1 SMSSPE
7 PPMDPPEPDDP
18 AGSTQPTY
26 SNLGEQPPWEPWA
39 GGRAG
44 SGGGGCARHHGLWEQ
59 QQLRKARRGRGLK
72 KNLWVGEIRAHLLPS
87 KACHPRT
94 PGSPSTDPQPL
105 PPPLPQKILTR
116 TQSLP
121 TRRGLHPS
129 SIQGKPPR
137 RPLLGSHSVDESQA
151 EAGPAGPLAELTFG
165 PADAPLRLS
174 LRDLHSPEAVLAA
187 LAAQQLEGLR
197 AIYARL
203 RARLMGGHPGPCRP
217 GHGFRL
223 LDSSPCAESGDA
235 LYYRVV
241 RVHEEAW
248 HILVAKVPKPGADA
262 PYPWG
267 LELQASLSPHFNLQG
282 LCGLVP
288 EGMLPGAPWRGAVA
302 LAAEVPERTVAQWLA
317 EACAQPPEEFAWA
330 VALQLLQL
338 SAALEFLEARGAALV
353 ELRPENLL
361 LAAPRGC
368 AATGPPRLLLAD
380 FGRVCP
386 QPPGLPGPHAPQLG
400 RLLRALLGLAAPS
413 TLAAGLERLAAQLTR
428 WRPSASRT
436 RGALQALLW
445 GPGPEL
451 RGRGAP
457 LGPWLR
463 ALGPWLRV
471 RRALLV
477 MRLAERAAGGEA
489 PGLEEWLCCEY
500 LAEATESSMGQAL
513 ALLWD

>member
-1 SMSSPE
+1 MSSPE
-7 PPMDPPEPDDP
+7 PPTEPPEPDDP
-18 AGSTQPTY
+18 SGSTQPTY
-26 SNLGEQPPWEPWA
+26 SNLGE
-39 GGRAG
+39 
-44 SGGGGCARHHGLWEQ
+44 
-59 QQLRKARRGRGLK
+59 
-72 KNLWVGEIRAHLLPS
+72 VRAHLLPS
-87 KACHPRT
+87 KACRPRT
-94 PGSPSTDPQPL
+94 PGSLSTDPQPL

-129 SIQGKPPR
+129 STQVKPPR

-151 EAGPAGPLAELTFG
+151 EAGPAGLPAELTFG
-165 PADAPLRLS
+165 LVDAPLHLS

-217 GHGFRL
+217 GHSFRL

-248 HILVAKVPKPGADA
+248 HILVAKVPKPEADV
-262 PYPWG
+262 PHPWG
-267 LELQASLSPHFNLQG
+267 LKLQASLSPHFNLQG

-288 EGMLPGAPWRGAVA
+288 EGTLPGAPWRGAVA

-380 FGRVCP
+380 FGRVCR
-386 QPPGLPGPHAPQLG
+386 QPPGPPGPHAPQLG
-400 RLLRALLGLAAPS
+400 RLLRTLLGLAAPS

-471 RRALLV
+471 RRALLLL
-477 MRLAERAAGGEA
+477 RLAERAAGGEA
-489 PGLEEWLCCEY
+489 PGLEDWLCCEY

>member
-1 SMSSPE
+1 MSSPE
-7 PPMDPPEPDDP
+7 PPTELPEPDDP
-18 AGSTQPTY
+18 TGLTQPTY
-26 SNLGEQPPWEPWA
+26 SNLGE
-39 GGRAG
+39 
-44 SGGGGCARHHGLWEQ
+44 
-59 QQLRKARRGRGLK
+59 
-72 KNLWVGEIRAHLLPS
+72 VRAHLLPS
-87 KACHPRT
+87 KACRPRT
-94 PGSPSTDPQPL
+94 PGSPSSDPQPL

-129 SIQGKPPR
+129 STQVKPPR

-151 EAGPAGPLAELTFG
+151 EARPAELTFG
-165 PADAPLRLS
+165 LAEAPLRLS

-197 AIYARL
+197 AIYVRL

-248 HILVAKVPKPGADA
+248 HILAAKVPKPGADV
-262 PYPWG
+262 PHPWG

-288 EGMLPGAPWRGAVA
+288 EGTLPGAPWRGAVA

-338 SAALEFLEARGAALV
+338 SAALEFLEARGAALS

-361 LAAPRGC
+361 LAAARGC
-368 AATGPPRLLLAD
+368 AATCA
-380 FGRVCP
+380 
-386 QPPGLPGPHAPQLG
+386 QPP
-400 RLLRALLGLAAPS
+400 
-413 TLAAGLERLAAQLTR
+413 
-428 WRPSASRT
+428 
-436 RGALQALLW
+436 
-445 GPGPEL
+445 
-451 RGRGAP
+451 
-457 LGPWLR
+457 
-463 ALGPWLRV
+463 
-471 RRALLV
+471 
-477 MRLAERAAGGEA
+477 
-489 PGLEEWLCCEY
+489 EEFAWADWLCCEY